1 MGNRMGLPS
10 ILGRL
15 LLESSIEGIDPLK
28 EAEILVRRPIKTI
41 SINILGGY
49 RGDQIFKIL
58 GETGIEISP
67 LDGLERRVGAVLDGY
82 ELLDNAIHRNGGYYI
97 MEMASAALHT
107 VLETIGSEEKMDHV
121 LDVAAAPGGKTFIAA
136 NTYPDST
143 IVANEPNRAR
153 HRRLVNNIV
162 RHCLYNVWASRHRG
176 EKLPTSG
183 PYDLVI
189 FDAPCTGLDLL
200 YKRPQEVVAN
210 LKYREAYSSLQRSI
224 VRHISQ
230 MVRRGGYLI
239 YSTCTL
245 TREETIDVYS
255 ETLKYGWEPIH
266 KNLRLPLETFSPDDA
281 PGSFFILPS
290 LNIDRYRGNTGLMY
304 ISIFRKIDGPDID
317 DGYTKPPGAY
327 RPVYDLAREACR
339 HASCIYSGICSDKQI
354 PTLKISSAEEIAE
367 LIRRGVVR
375 HEATSE
381 IRGKALIVYEEDG
394 EETPI
399 ALAEYFSGMIRI

>member
-1 MGNRMGLPS
+1 MELPS

-28 EAEILVRRPIKTI
+28 EAEILARRPIKTI
-41 SINILGGY
+41 SINTLAGY
-49 RGDQIFKIL
+49 RGDYIFKIL
-58 GETGIEISP
+58 GEAGIDISP
-67 LDGLERRVGAVLDGY
+67 LKGLERRVGVVLDGY

-97 MEMASAALHT
+97 MELASAALHII
-107 VLETIGSEEKMDHV
+107 LETIGRGEEMDHI

-136 NTYPDST
+136 NTYPDSA

-162 RHCLYNVWASRHRG
+162 RHCLRNVWTSRHRG
-176 EKLPTSG
+176 EKLPSSG

-200 YKRPQEVVAN
+200 YKRVQEVVTN
-210 LKYREAYSSLQRSI
+210 LKHREAYSSLQRSI
-224 VRHISQ
+224 VKHISQ
-230 MVRRGGYLI
+230 MVRRGGYLV
-239 YSTCTL
+239 YLTCTL
-245 TREETIDVYS
+245 TREETIDVYH
-255 ETLKYGWEPIH
+255 EALKNGWEPI
-266 KNLRLPLETFSPDDA
+266 NRDLRLPLETFSPDDA

-290 LNIDRYRGNTGLMY
+290 LNIDRYKGNTGLMY
-304 ISIFRKIDGPDID
+304 IAIFRKIDGPEIE

-327 RPVYDLAREACR
+327 RPVYELARETCR
-339 HASCIYSGICSDKQI
+339 YASCIYSGICSERTI
-354 PTLKISSAEEIAE
+354 PTLKIQSSKEIAQ

-375 HEATSE
+375 HEADSE
-381 IRGKALIVYEEDG
+381 IRGRALIVYEEDG